1 MPISAPDTSTSQRRV
16 ARHGRGFTLIEMLVV
31 MVLLGLMGGLALP
44 AMQRWF
50 DAVQAK
56 AYAAALVDA
65 MRGAAFAAGATR
77 RTIVVDAGSFGAAAD
92 SAVAAATPA
101 DPERLTMAMPPG
113 WKLLR
118 AEPAFF
124 LASGLCRPGRL
135 LMEPEPGRSLALV
148 VHGPVCKVELTDA
161 TAATATT
168 AGAATAIP

>member
-1 MPISAPDTSTSQRRV
+1 
-16 ARHGRGFTLIEMLVV
+16 

-56 AYAAALVDA
+56 AYAASLIDA

-77 RTIVVDAGSFGAAAD
+77 RTIVVDAGSFAASDASVASVD
-92 SAVAAATPA
+92 SAAAATPPA
-101 DPERLTMAMPPG
+101 GPELLALAMPPG

-118 AEPAFF
+118 AEPAYF

-135 LMEPEPGRSLALV
+135 LLEPEPGRSMALI
-148 VHGPVCKVELTDA
+148 VHGPVCKVELADGA
-161 TAATATT
+161 AATV
-168 AGAATAIP
+168 P